1 MSLRPL
7 ALLALAPLAFGPLA
21 ACSTVATDIR
31 GPSLSPIAYPA
42 ASEAQRPTLATPNGP
57 LHPAA
62 HVAGGPGQAT
72 YQPASANSLWQT
84 GARAFFNDQRASR
97 VGDILTVQ
105 ISIDDSAQ
113 TSNSTNRN
121 RTSSTQ
127 TGASSLAGFESK
139 LQKVLPETPDLA
151 NLLEF
156 GSNSSSQGQGS
167 VSRQEKIN
175 VTVAAV
181 VTGVLP
187 NGNLMI
193 QGRQEVRTN
202 AELRELTVAG
212 IVRPQDISSAN
223 TIRHTQIAEARI
235 SYGGR
240 GRLTE
245 VQQPPWG
252 QQAVDLF
259 SPI

>member
-7 ALLALAPLAFGPLA
+7 AFLALIPLA
-21 ACSTVATDIR
+21 ACSTVATDVR

-42 ASEAQRPTLATPNGP
+42 QPQVQGPSLAAPNGAVY
-57 LHPAA
+57 PAA
-62 HVAGGPGQAT
+62 YRANGPNQAS

-113 TSNSTNRN
+113 TTNSTNRS
-121 RTSSTQ
+121 RSSSTQ
-127 TGASSLAGFESK
+127 TGASSLAGFEEK
-139 LQKVLPETPDLA
+139 LQKVLPGTPDIS

-156 GSNSSSQGQGS
+156 GSDSASQGQGS
-167 VSRQEKIN
+167 INRQEKIN

-187 NGNLMI
+187 NGNLAI

-223 TIRHTQIAEARI
+223 TVRHTQIAEARI

-240 GRLTE
+240 GDISRI
-245 VQQPPWG
+245 QKASAG
-252 QQAVDLF
+252 QSLVERF
-259 SPI
+259 SPF